1 MAVTKES
8 DTLRKRGGAGDETEK
23 ADDMEAAAVEDST
36 TDADDEPVDIV
47 EATWSQLVYHWFILG
62 WTAFGGPAAHVG
74 MVGIGL
80 DRAPLERPDP
90 LTRAPL
96 EKNPVSQALRRETA
110 LVQ

>member
-47 EATWSQLVYHWFILG
+47 EATCQLVYHWFILG

-96 EKNPVSQALRRETA
+96 EKNPVPQALRRETA